1 MPYVT
6 SGERIGMRKGL
17 EQGLQQGLQQGFL
30 VEGRELV
37 LEALDERFSE
47 VSFDI
52 SNAVNQIEEREML
65 KSLLRCA
72 IRCASLE
79 EFEQALNGRI

>member
-1 MPYVT
+1 MPDVI
-6 SGERIGMRKGL
+6 SAERIGMRKGL
-17 EQGLQQGLQQGFL
+17 EQGLQQGFL
-30 VEGRELV
+30 VEGREMV
-37 LEALDERFSE
+37 LEALDERFGE

-65 KSLLRCA
+65 KSLLCCA
-72 IRCASLE
+72 IKCMSLE